1 VAESEGSKNEGTN
14 SQGNNTESAAHLSSM
29 YIKDYGD
36 TIADSKAY
44 QQQREAGD
52 AKVRQA
58 LYDAMEGRQQGIKSL
73 RIPDGSWGK
82 AHYVYPQKTHTGQG
96 RSRYSGRSYGHKKTS
111 SHTAHPTLHTPP
123 HWSDTPYSK
132 GNDGMNWWERF
143 KQRWGLVW

>member
-1 VAESEGSKNEGTN
+1 MAESEGNTNEGAQ
-14 SQGNNTESAAHLSSM
+14 SSAHLSSTHISSYEEM
-29 YIKDYGD
+29 K
-36 TIADSKAY
+36 
-44 QQQREAGD
+44 EANTQES
-52 AKVRQA
+52 ARVEAAIRQA
-58 LYDAMEGRQQGIKSL
+58 TYDAMEGQQQGTKSL
-73 RIPDGSWGK
+73 RVPDGSWGK